1 MLYFTAKCEMVSP
14 DCNLWLITDC
24 ELLFDVVDFEELV
37 LLLEAE
43 VDVDFDV
50 LLVDFELEDVGFDV
64 ELVDLLVVDVD
75 DFDVVLVDGFDDVLD
90 DVVVVAVVVVVT
102 LSVLKSCSYFEK
114 VSKYLRLRRK

>member
-1 MLYFTAKCEMVSP
+1 MVSP

-43 VDVDFDV
+43 VDVDFEV
-50 LLVDFELEDVGFDV
+50 LLVDFELEDVDFDVVDVDFDV
-64 ELVDLLVVDVD
+64 ELVVDVD

-90 DVVVVAVVVVVT
+90 DVVVVAVVVT